1 MNLIRLAILPLE
13 EAKGLQDQLR
23 SKNIELQLEHNDAT
37 CTRGCSVTVEV
48 LGYEK
53 DLPVISEV
61 YRDNYM
67 KLLEGHDVNLDA
79 LNAVYDPSKSNATC
93 PACATEFS
101 TKLSECPECGLV
113 LG

>member
-1 MNLIRLAILPLE
+1 MKMIKIAILPLQ
-13 EAKGLQDQLR
+13 EAKTLQDQLQQR
-23 SKNIELQLEHNDAT
+23 HIELKLDHNDAT

-53 DLPVISEV
+53 DLPEIAKV
-61 YRDNYM
+61 YNENYM
-67 KLLEGHDVNLDA
+67 KLLEGHDVNIEA
-79 LNAVYDPSKSNATC
+79 LNSVFDPSKSKATC

-101 TKLSECPECGLV
+101 TKLTECPECGLV